1 MVKPRPGLGPTL
13 DANRE
18 KKKKKEK
25 KLVVLPKQFHAK
37 LHTKLVPED
46 CPKTVRPIRRGM
58 VLGNVVH
65 VEVAAMMLDS
75 FTSFPGSSFPLA
87 MLRM

>member
-1 MVKPRPGLGPTL
+1 MVKPRPSLRPTL

-18 KKKKKEK
+18 KKKKKKKEK

-46 CPKTVRPIRRGM
+46 CPRR
-58 VLGNVVH
+58 
-65 VEVAAMMLDS
+65 
-75 FTSFPGSSFPLA
+75 
-87 MLRM
+87 

>member
-1 MVKPRPGLGPTL
+1 MVKPRPSLRPTL

-25 KLVVLPKQFHAK
+25 ELVVLPKQFHAK

-46 CPKTVRPIRRGM
+46 CLKR
-58 VLGNVVH
+58 
-65 VEVAAMMLDS
+65 
-75 FTSFPGSSFPLA
+75 
-87 MLRM
+87 